1 MIYVDI
7 LFLTNLTFDLI
18 SLYLASCV
26 AGSRLYIPGMVF
38 SGVVAAACGTW
49 LLLECANLGIFL
61 FVAALSFALL
71 VWLTFRPASLGA
83 FAKLSVLVFCFL
95 LLSGA
100 FSFWLLKTAV
110 SIWGNQTT
118 SGDARTLTFLV
129 ISSLTGLL
137 LSFAAKRWKRAVS
150 QETVVVEITVGEK
163 KCSVE
168 CTVDSGHFLTDPL
181 TGTPV
186 LFLPDQAAR
195 TLIPDAVYRR
205 MRSGE
210 ASVPETDDAG
220 VLTRLRLIP
229 FHTENGD
236 GLLLCYRADG
246 AVISGISK
254 RAYLAL
260 RKDRKEARG
269 LCPATMLT

>member
-7 LFLTNLTFDLI
+7 LFLTNLTFDFI
-18 SLYLASCV
+18 SLYLAACV

-38 SGVVAAACGTW
+38 SGVVTAACGTW
-49 LLLECANLGIFL
+49 LLVGCANIGIFL
-61 FVAALSFALL
+61 FVALLSFGLL
-71 VWLTFRPASLGA
+71 VWLTFRPASFGA
-83 FAKLSVLVFCFL
+83 FAKLSVLVLCFQ

-110 SIWGNQTT
+110 NIWGNQAT

-129 ISSLTGLL
+129 ISSLTGVL
-137 LSFAAKRWKRAVS
+137 LSCAAKRWKQAVS
-150 QETVVVEITVGEK
+150 QETAVVEITVGEK
-163 KCSVE
+163 KCRVE

-186 LFLPDQAAR
+186 LFLPDKAAR
-195 TLIPDAVYRR
+195 TLIPNAVYHR
-205 MRSGE
+205 MRSDE
-210 ASVPETDDAG
+210 ASVPETDDPG

-246 AVISGISK
+246 ADVSGISK

-269 LCPATMLT
+269 LCPATMLQ